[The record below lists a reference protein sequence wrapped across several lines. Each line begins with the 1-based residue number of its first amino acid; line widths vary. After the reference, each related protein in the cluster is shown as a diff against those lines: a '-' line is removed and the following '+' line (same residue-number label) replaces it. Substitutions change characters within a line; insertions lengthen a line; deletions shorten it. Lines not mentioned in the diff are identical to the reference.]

1 MNVKVI
7 PNKAKRYDKDKK
19 TKFNL
24 ETANK
29 DYFIKLK
36 EQCKSL
42 FTEIF
47 SKKIFSDDFRK
58 QVEAFKD
65 TSRSF

>member
-1 MNVKVI
+1 MNAKVI
-7 PNKAKRYDKDKK
+7 LNKSKRYDKDKK
-19 TKFNL
+19 TKFNV

-36 EQCKSL
+36 QKCKSL

-47 SKKIFSDDFRK
+47 LKKIFSDDFRK
-58 QVEAFKD
+58 QAEVFKD
-65 TSRSF
+65 MKG